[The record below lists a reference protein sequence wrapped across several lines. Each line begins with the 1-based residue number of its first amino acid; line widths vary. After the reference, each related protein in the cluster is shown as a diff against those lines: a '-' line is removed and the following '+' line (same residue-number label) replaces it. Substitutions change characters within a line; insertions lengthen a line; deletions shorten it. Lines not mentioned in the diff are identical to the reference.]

1 MNRARALSAALVEAY
16 GLDDEFTLEEAL
28 ADLSPEDRDELIALL
43 DDEATIEDPAAFIAR
58 LIPSELPPRHVRP
71 LLDFFE
77 RARHGQIFEAV
88 SMPPRHAKTVT
99 ILRLLAWWIVN
110 HPRDLCAYVTY
121 GSSQARK
128 KSRIIRELVQRAGVP
143 LMRGSS
149 ALEEWRTIFGGGLH
163 AVGAKGGLTGNGYEG
178 PVIYDDPYK
187 SMLDATSTLE
197 RDKIQELFQA
207 AVMTRLHG
215 ASVMVL
221 HTRWH
226 VDDLIGWLVRDRGW
240 PHVNIRAIAP
250 ANDNILNAPD
260 PLGRAPGEA
269 LWPELFPAVKCAGP
283 CSHYGH
289 LDQIEEMIGPY
300 LWSALFLGEPPRR
313 GGSVFGEATL
323 YDVDA
328 VRLNGARPGIGV
340 DPAAT
345 ARTSADRSIALA
357 GQMTG
362 RGVGAVLYLVDA
374 LRLQVEIPELV
385 DALIPLSEAWPGAPL
400 FVEGNG
406 VGAGVPQMLRKV
418 DGTARK
424 AEHDRRIAA
433 WEAAGRKGGQPPP
446 PPPNLHIIPVRAV
459 SDKLLRAQAVAAA
472 YRAGRVRWPARRAD
486 DGHLVPLP
494 WVVKVLAVL
503 RAFTGVNDAEDD
515 DVDALSH
522 LWNGLAGAAAGAGMS
537 SVATVLAMLEHGRD
551 DEDAAA

>member
-1 MNRARALSAALVEAY
+1 MNRAPALSAALVEVL
-16 GLDDEFTLEEAL
+16 GLDDEDTLAAAL
-28 ADLSPEDRDELIALL
+28 ADLPEDERDELLALL
-43 DDEATIEDPAAFIAR
+43 DDETTIEDPEAFIAR
-58 LIPSELPPRHVRP
+58 LIPSEMPPRHIRP

-77 RARHGQIFEAV
+77 RARHGQVFEAV

-121 GSSQARK
+121 NSVQARK

-143 LMRGSS
+143 LQRGST
-149 ALEEWRTIFGGGLH
+149 ALEEWRTIYGGGLH

-178 PVIYDDPYK
+178 PVVYDDPYK
-187 SMLDATSTLE
+187 SMLDATSTIE
-197 RDKIQELFQA
+197 REKIQELFQA

-226 VDDLIGWLVRDRGW
+226 VDDLIGWLTRDRGW
-240 PHVNIRAIAP
+240 SHVNIQAIAP
-250 ANDNILNAPD
+250 ANDNLLEPPD

-269 LWPELFPAVKCAGP
+269 LWAELFPATRCTGP

-300 LWSALFLGEPPRR
+300 LWAALFLGKPPRR
-313 GGSVFGEATL
+313 GGAVFGEATL
-323 YDVDA
+323 YDVEAIKLD
-328 VRLNGARPGIGV
+328 GARPGIGV

-345 ARTSADRSIALA
+345 ARTSADKSIVL
-357 GQMTG
+357 GGNMTG
-362 RGVGAVLYLVDA
+362 RGTNAILYLVDA

-385 DALIPLSEAWPGAPL
+385 DALIPFSEAWPGAPL
-400 FVEGNG
+400 YVESNG
-406 VGAGVPQMLRKV
+406 VGTGVPQMLRKV
-418 DGTARK
+418 DAVARK
-424 AEHDRRIAA
+424 HAHDLRIAA
-433 WEAAGRKGGQPPP
+433 WEAAGRQGGQPPP
-446 PPPNLHIIPVRAV
+446 PPPSLHIVPVRAV

-472 YRAGRVRWPARRAD
+472 YRAGRVRWPARRAA
-486 DGHLVPLP
+486 DGRLVPLP
-494 WVVKVLAVL
+494 WVVQVLAVL

-515 DVDALSH
+515 DVDALAH
-522 LWNGLAGAAAGAGMS
+522 LWNGLAGQAANAGMS
-537 SVATVLAMLEHGRD
+537 SVATVLAMLEHER
-551 DEDAAA
+551 DEDAA

>member
-1 MNRARALSAALVEAY
+1 MNRARVLAPALIEALD
-16 GLDDEFTLEEAL
+16 LPDDVTLEEAL
-28 ADLSPEDRDELIALL
+28 ASLPAEDRDELIALL
-43 DDEATIEDPAAFIAR
+43 DDEASLEAPEDFIAR
-58 LIPSELPPRHVRP
+58 LIPSELAPKHVRP
-71 LLDFFE
+71 LLEFFE
-77 RARHGQIFEAV
+77 RARHGQIFEAI

-99 ILRLLAWWIVN
+99 ILRCLAWWIVN

-121 GSSQARK
+121 NSTQARK
-128 KSRIIRELVQRAGVP
+128 KSRIIRELVTRAGVP
-143 LMRGSS
+143 LQRGST
-149 ALEEWRTIFGGGLH
+149 ALEEWRTIYGGGLH

-187 SMLDATSTLE
+187 SMIDATSALE

-240 PHVNIRAIAP
+240 TYTNIQAVAP
-250 ANDNILNAPD
+250 ANDNLLEAPD

-269 LWPELFPAVKCAGP
+269 LWPELFPATRCAGP
-283 CSHYGH
+283 CHHYGH

-300 LWSALFLGEPPRR
+300 LWAALFLGKPPRR
-313 GGSVFGEATL
+313 GGAVFGEATL

-328 VRLNGARPGIGV
+328 VKLDGARPGIGV

-345 ARTSADRSIALA
+345 AAASADKSIVLA

-362 RGVGAVLYLVDA
+362 RGTTAVLYVVDA

-385 DALIPLSEAWPGAPL
+385 DALIPFSEAWPGAPL
-400 FVEGNG
+400 FVESNG
-406 VGAGVPQMLRKV
+406 VGKGVPQMLRKV
-418 DGTARK
+418 DAIARK
-424 AEHDRRIAA
+424 TEHDRRIAA
-433 WEAAGRKGGQPPP
+433 WDADGRKGGQPPA
-446 PPPNLHIIPVRAV
+446 PPPNLHIVPVRAV
-459 SDKLLRAQAVAAA
+459 ADKLLRAQAVAAA
-472 YRAGRVRWPARRAD
+472 YRAGRVRWPARKAA

-494 WVVKVLAVL
+494 WVVQVLAVL
-503 RAFTGVNDAEDD
+503 RAFTGVSDAEDD
-515 DVDALSH
+515 DVDALAH
-522 LWNGLAGAAAGAGMS
+522 LWNGLAGTAAGAGMS
-537 SVATVLAMLEHGRD
+537 SVATVLAMLEHERD
-551 DEDAAA
+551 ESDAA